1 MYGMDTH
8 TTVKT
13 LLSNGISRRKI
24 AEQLGIHRRVI
35 KRIERGLASGSS
47 RECYLREKKLAGFE
61 QQVKDFLSSDL
72 TAELIHQKLVKE
84 HSLSV
89 SYATVR
95 RFVRQLKANPES
107 FVPMHSA
114 AGEEAQV
121 DFGYLGVFERSD
133 GTKVKVWVFCMVL
146 SHSRRKPPTNPILV
160 IRYSSPLHGMTNFML
175 GVSSMAAVILT
186 VAKV

>member
-61 QQVKDFLSSDL
+61 QQIVSQKVCLKNKKGLHLSG
-72 TAELIHQKLVKE
+72 
-84 HSLSV
+84 
-89 SYATVR
+89 R
-95 RFVRQLKANPES
+95 
-107 FVPMHSA
+107 
-114 AGEEAQV
+114 
-121 DFGYLGVFERSD
+121 
-133 GTKVKVWVFCMVL
+133 
-146 SHSRRKPPTNPILV
+146 
-160 IRYSSPLHGMTNFML
+160 
-175 GVSSMAAVILT
+175 
-186 VAKV
+186 

>member
-61 QQVKDFLSSDL
+61 QQVKDFLASDL

-89 SYATVR
+89 SKR
-95 RFVRQLKANPES
+95 
-107 FVPMHSA
+107 
-114 AGEEAQV
+114 
-121 DFGYLGVFERSD
+121 
-133 GTKVKVWVFCMVL
+133 
-146 SHSRRKPPTNPILV
+146 PPLICIPFY
-160 IRYSSPLHGMTNFML
+160 RPDS
-175 GVSSMAAVILT
+175 
-186 VAKV
+186 